1 MNNDDQQQQSL
12 IERII
17 NWIIKMK
24 TEDEERII
32 VEDRI
37 RENRL

>member
-17 NWIIKMK
+17 NWIIEMK
-24 TEDEERII
+24 IEDEERII